1 MSSSSQFFFC
11 DFFILSKLFK
21 FCIMPSLWK
30 KSLCA
35 ATIACNV
42 LAISQRRKKKKIA
55 LRNCGIESAG
65 ATKLFRPKKSAAVA
79 ALRTKNAR
87 TIWSNASKKKAWKNA
102 TNVHNSRAKKSKAC
116 SNAPPNTKRNAKNCA
131 HAKNTRCWKNH
142 FSGKKKICENKIRCL
157 KNFAER
163 NNTNVGANSNK
174 ANRKKIR
181 ECC

>member
-1 MSSSSQFFFC
+1 MPCASLTREKRGIAKTFQ
-11 DFFILSKLFK
+11 ILYIFQS
-21 FCIMPSLWK
+21 WK

-55 LRNCGIESAG
+55 LRNYGIESAG
-65 ATKLFRPKKSAAVA
+65 ATKSFRPKKSAAKA

-87 TIWSNASKKKAWKNA
+87 TIWSNASKKTAWKNA
-102 TNVHNSRAKKSKAC
+102 TNVHNFHAKKSKAC
-116 SNAPPNTKRNAKNCA
+116 SNAPPNTKRNAKNYA
-131 HAKNTRCWKNH
+131 HAKNTQCWKNH

-163 NNTNVGANSNK
+163 NNTNAGANFNK
-174 ANRKKIR
+174 ASKR
-181 ECC
+181 